1 MGICDLFPEDSLYKG
16 FLNKKSKA
24 KVIKKKKNKRKKK
37 RKKVVIKKD

>member
-24 KVIKKKKNKRKKK
+24 KVIKKKKIKEKKK
-37 RKKVVIKKD
+37 EESCN